1 MPFIELQ
8 SIDSTNNYAR
18 SLISE
23 GLAQDGTA
31 VFAHEQWAGKGQRGK
46 KWLSEKG
53 SNIILSILAKPGNL
67 GISQQFE
74 ISLCTSVSLFQ
85 FFNQYTN
92 GDCSIKWPNDLYWQ
106 DRKAGG
112 ILIENVIR
120 GTGATASWDWVIIGI
135 GINVNQVE
143 FPPELKNAVSLKQ
156 ITGREQDPVL
166 LAKELAGTWQKNFNT
181 LLTSGAGYFFEEY
194 QKHLFKNGQTA
205 RFKKD
210 NRIFE
215 AVISGITP
223 EGRLIVNHSL
233 RETYSVGEVELLLD

>member
-31 VFAHEQWAGKGQRGK
+31 VFAHEQWAGKGQRGN

-67 GISQQFE
+67 GISQQFD
-74 ISLCTSVSLFQ
+74 ISLCTAVTLFH
-85 FFNQYTN
+85 FFNHYTN

-135 GINVNQVE
+135 GVNINQAE
-143 FPPELKNAVSLKQ
+143 FPPEIKKAVSLKQ
-156 ITGREQDPVL
+156 ITGRNWDPVL
-166 LAKELAGTWQKNFNT
+166 LAKELADIWQKNFNV
-181 LLTSGAGYFFEEY
+181 LQTSGPVYFFEDY
-194 QKHLFKNGQTA
+194 QKHLYKIGQSA

-215 AVISGITP
+215 AVISGISP
-223 EGRLIVNHSL
+223 GGRLILNHSST
-233 RETYSVGEVELLLD
+233 ESFAVGEVELLQV